1 MSAAAQASPAQGAT
15 VVDAATTAPR
25 AEARPGAQIAVLF
38 CVEAGPMETQAVLL
52 AESLRKWGGRLAD
65 AQAVAVQPRS
75 GPSLGADTRAAFDR
89 LGVRH
94 ERIRPTHSASWYGTI
109 NKPTSLAWAEKH
121 LDAEVFAWFDT
132 DTLIVRE
139 PTLLDLPDGVDLAA
153 RPAEAMLGSTGPDDV
168 HEPYWQAVCA
178 SLGFSAEDLPWI
190 DSRPEGKPIR
200 MYLHGG
206 VYAFRKSLGL
216 AGVHLQTYLSRLES
230 KIASPQHGVYFY
242 DQTSFSLSAHRVGAR
257 VLPLEDTYNYNLNWR
272 AKDWITDAG
281 VAGAKVIHYH
291 DSLWPAH
298 FDWFLDLIEAHH
310 PEPAA
315 WLRERGPVT
324 VSMPPLARVWRKA
337 LKWSRDRKYKRF
349 AASAAPPTH
358 GGA

>member
-1 MSAAAQASPAQGAT
+1 
-15 VVDAATTAPR
+15 
-25 AEARPGAQIAVLF
+25 
-38 CVEAGPMETQAVLL
+38 
-52 AESLRKWGGRLAD
+52 
-65 AQAVAVQPRS
+65 
-75 GPSLGADTRAAFDR
+75 
-89 LGVRH
+89 
-94 ERIRPTHSASWYGTI
+94 
-109 NKPTSLAWAEKH
+109 KPTALSWAEKN
-121 LDAEVFAWFDT
+121 LTAEVLAWFDT
-132 DTLIVRE
+132 DTLIAQE

-168 HEPYWQAVCA
+168 HEPYWRAVCD
-178 SLGFSAEDLPWI
+178 SLGFSAQDLPWI

-206 VYAFRKSLGL
+206 VYAFRRSLGL
-216 AGVHLQTYLSRLES
+216 ADVHMQTYLSRLAS

-298 FDWFLDLIEAHH
+298 FDWFLGLIEPHH
-310 PEPAA
+310 PQVAA
-315 WLRERGPVT
+315 WLREHGPVT
-324 VSMPPLARVWRKA
+324 VSMPPMARALRKA

-349 AASAAPPTH
+349 AKSATPATFESAEAGAP
-358 GGA
+358 